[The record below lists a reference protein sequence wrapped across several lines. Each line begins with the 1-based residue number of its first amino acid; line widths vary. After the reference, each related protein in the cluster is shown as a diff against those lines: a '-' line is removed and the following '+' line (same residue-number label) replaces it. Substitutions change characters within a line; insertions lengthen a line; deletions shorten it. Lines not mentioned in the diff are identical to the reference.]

1 MLKEEYVSLL
11 EEKPW
16 QEMEEYFNRLPV
28 AEIKSITTL
37 DINTQDW
44 IQFTVD
50 NLTWLSKNG
59 KYQKNIIL
67 KWEIN
72 GQLLIIK

>member
-28 AEIKSITTL
+28 ADIKSITTL

-50 NLTWLSKNG
+50 NFDLA
-59 KYQKNIIL
+59 QQ
-67 KWEIN
+67 KWEV
-72 GQLLIIK
+72 QK